1 MWMIVLFDLPVVD
14 PIERKEATCFRNF
27 LMDEGFSMSQY
38 SVYMRL
44 VSGKEAAEQYA
55 KRIKMELP
63 QRGKVDI
70 INITDK
76 QYENI
81 ISYESGTKSKQKG
94 ENKQYILL

>member
-1 MWMIVLFDLPVVD
+1 MFPKF
-14 PIERKEATCFRNF
+14 PH
-27 LMDEGFSMSQY
+27 GFSMSQY